1 MSLGKYK
8 DIVLRN
14 FSGGLNTKFDASDL
28 DISESPNLQNISYD
42 GRNSF
47 GPRKGTT
54 VFKSSA
60 SGDGVKD
67 TYSFR
72 DREGNWHVIKTTV
85 SALRYL
91 NTYTSAFEVL
101 RDGNTPGYN
110 YGFAYYGS
118 ATLDDFLYY
127 GNGID
132 QMRAWHPRYL
142 VVSGVLSATATVI
155 PLSTSTSLSALGWLS
170 AGSFVMNGEEGYYA
184 SAVGTSLSC
193 VQRVSNAA
201 NQSTQAPIAQ
211 LPISAAYRFTYDG
224 VAATYSLSGH
234 PKGNILKTVGNRLHI
249 AGVST
254 AEEVDFYSK
263 IDNPWDF
270 SFATTLSAGDGGAFS
285 FSEGGGPII
294 GYGSKDNT
302 LVVFKNNVIR
312 GLQFND
318 DDIPVPITVID
329 GVGLGAVTS
338 KSIVP
343 VESDIFFASPI
354 GAIRSLVKRDNEQGF
369 SLNQV
374 AQKIQPTLLSLN
386 MASAA
391 ATYFDQKW
399 LLAAATSGASQNNT
413 VLVYDFIYNSWVKWT
428 GINANDFF
436 IYNDGL
442 YYGSSNENA
451 TYKLFEGY
459 DDNGAGYETFQYT
472 KKLDYDL
479 PHELKRLRYVY
490 VEGSMTTN
498 SEIRVD
504 LFYNEEESP
513 ITKTISGSGAYVNI
527 TGEAEEIG
535 SSTFG
540 LGTYGGSDSDET
552 YLLYKFRVR
561 LSYDNVDFFN
571 MQMKF
576 SSDEAGSV
584 WKISKVAPY
593 VTDITGK
600 KFPVDNVI

>member
-1 MSLGKYK
+1 MVGKYK
-8 DIVLRN
+8 DLVLRN
-14 FSGGLNTKFDASDL
+14 FSGGLNTKFEASDL
-28 DISESPNLQNISYD
+28 DVNESPDLQNVAYD

-47 GPRKGTT
+47 GPRRGTT

-60 SGDGVKD
+60 AGDGIKD
-67 TYSFR
+67 TPSFR
-72 DREGNWHVIKTTV
+72 DRKGTWHVLKTTV
-85 SALRYL
+85 SAVRYL
-91 NTYTSAFEVL
+91 NTYTSAFEIL
-101 RDGNTPGYN
+101 KDGFTPGYN
-110 YGFAYYGS
+110 FGFAYYGS
-118 ATLDDFLYY
+118 ATLDDFGYFC
-127 GNGID
+127 NGID
-132 QMRAWHPRYL
+132 QMWAWHPRYL
-142 VVSGVLSATATVI
+142 VVSGATSASDTVLY
-155 PLSTSTSLSALGWLS
+155 LSTSNALSALGWLS

-184 SAVGTSLSC
+184 SLSGNALSAIT
-193 VQRVSNAA
+193 RVSNAA
-201 NQSTQAPIAQ
+201 NQATFAPIAQ
-211 LPISAAYRFTYDG
+211 LPISANYRFTYDG
-224 VAATYSLSGH
+224 VANTYSLSGH
-234 PKGNILKTVGNRLHI
+234 PRGNILKVVANRLHV

-254 AEEVDFYSK
+254 AGEVDFYSK

-270 SFATTLSAGDGGAFS
+270 SYATTLSAGDGGAFS
-285 FSEGGGPII
+285 FSEGSGQVVGF
-294 GYGSKDNT
+294 GAKDNT
-302 LVVFKNNVIR
+302 LVVFKNNAVR

-318 DDIPVPITVID
+318 DDIPVPLTVID
-329 GVGLGAVTS
+329 GVGLGAITA

-369 SLNQV
+369 SLNSV
-374 AQKIQPTLLSLN
+374 AQKIQPTLQTLN

-391 ATYFDQKW
+391 AVYYDQKW
-399 LLAAATSGASQNNT
+399 LLAAATSGASQNNV
-413 VLVYDFIYNSWVKWT
+413 VLVYDFIYGSWSKWT

-436 IYNDGL
+436 IYEDGL

-451 TYKLFEGY
+451 TYALFQGF
-459 DDNGAGYETFQYT
+459 DDNGAGYETYQYT
-472 KKLDYDL
+472 KKLDYEL

-490 VEGSMTTN
+490 IEGSITTN

-504 LFYNEEESP
+504 LFYNEEQSP
-513 ITKTISGSGAYVNI
+513 ITKTISGSGGYVNI

-540 LGTYGGSDSDET
+540 LGTYGGQDSDET

-584 WKISKVAPY
+584 WKISKVVPY
-593 VTDITGK
+593 VTDINGK
-600 KFPVDNVI
+600 KFPTDNVI